1 MRANSMTW
9 SAGDGSF
16 ASASPRRSWE
26 RAPLWARCLGIAGA
40 ILAFGLLCGFYAVV
54 LGGVHRAQAGR
65 EQARLALEHQAVC
78 SAFSTAASR
87 DLCAVMV
94 AARATPSAVGHA
106 LYEQPGWA
114 ARKPELSARLY

>member
-1 MRANSMTW
+1 MRTNSMTW
-9 SAGDGSF
+9 SAGVGS
-16 ASASPRRSWE
+16 SASSSLRRAWE
-26 RAPLWARCLGIAGA
+26 RAPLRTRCLGIAGA

-78 SAFSTAASR
+78 SVFSTAASR

-94 AARATPSAVGHA
+94 AARATPGAVVHA
-106 LYEQPGWA
+106 SYEQPGRA
-114 ARKPELSARLY
+114 TRRPQLSARLD